1 MKPQKMWILFDP
13 QGGPNYLTLRYC
25 KKDSINAFFRYEYW
39 VEARKYG
46 RTCNQ
51 VLITA
56 TAIYKK

>member
-1 MKPQKMWILFDP
+1 MKPQKMWMLFDP

-25 KKDSINAFFRYEYW
+25 KKDSINALFRYEYW

-46 RTCNQ
+46 WRCKK

-56 TAIYKK
+56 TLITKK